1 MCSSNPDAAVIDVM
15 TWRANRCVP
24 SVTRSPPAA
33 APMIDGGDVGMRVD
47 PKLAPDLASSG
58 VICVHAR
65 ALTTGSGFGLKG

>member
-1 MCSSNPDAAVIDVM
+1 
-15 TWRANRCVP
+15 
-24 SVTRSPPAA
+24 
-33 APMIDGGDVGMRVD
+33 MIDGGDVGMRVD